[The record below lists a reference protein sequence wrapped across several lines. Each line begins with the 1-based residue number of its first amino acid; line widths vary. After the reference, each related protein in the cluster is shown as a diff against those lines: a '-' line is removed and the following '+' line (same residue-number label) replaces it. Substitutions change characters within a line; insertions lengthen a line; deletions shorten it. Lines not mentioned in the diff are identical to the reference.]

1 MDERK
6 WLIPENT
13 VHNLTTISNLLRIVF
28 WRGDRPGPD
37 ILRFLKLQAFVTAD
51 NAGTTTQSTRPEI
64 KYHIGLWKIQDER
77 GAH

>member
-37 ILRFLKLQAFVTAD
+37 ILRWKSRFPP
-51 NAGTTTQSTRPEI
+51 R
-64 KYHIGLWKIQDER
+64 YHRDHSVFPLFF
-77 GAH
+77 